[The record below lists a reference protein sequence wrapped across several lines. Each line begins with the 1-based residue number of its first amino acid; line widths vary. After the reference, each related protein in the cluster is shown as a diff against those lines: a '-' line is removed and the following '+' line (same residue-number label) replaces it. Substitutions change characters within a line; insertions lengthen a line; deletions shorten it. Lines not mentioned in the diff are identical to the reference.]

1 MSGSTTAGSVGPP
14 PPLHTRKVLFE
25 SLGIAVVDFRCRAQ
39 VCAADGAEELNP
51 VHSILLVRRGVY
63 RRTQRR
69 ETVLADVNHV
79 MLDNA
84 GETYRY
90 AHPLPGGDVC
100 TILTVE
106 TARALELVGHHSP
119 EDAED
124 PERPFRCGH
133 GLSSPRAMWLHWELL
148 QLLARQAGTLA
159 LEDTLA
165 ELADEAVSCAYRT
178 PVGGPRVSPAARRRR
193 CELVEAAKLMISQRP
208 ESPPSLT
215 ELAGAL
221 DCSPYHLSH
230 TFHRTLGL
238 SLRSYLRRL
247 RTRVAAERLASGAD
261 SLTALALDLGYADH
275 SHFTNSFR
283 REWGVSPSAF
293 RLAQA
298 ADLEDLRG
306 KGARA
311 SRRRLRTAEEE
322 TLLQVTSEERK
333 VREVQSGG

>member
-1 MSGSTTAGSVGPP
+1 MSGSTTARSVGPP

-63 RRTQRR
+63 RRTRRR

-84 GETYRY
+84 GETYCY
-90 AHPLPGGDVC
+90 AHPL
-100 TILTVE
+100 LTVD
-106 TARALELVGHHSP
+106 TGRALELVARHSP
-119 EDAED
+119 AHAED
-124 PERPFRCGH
+124 PGRPFRRGH
-133 GLSSPRAMWLHWELL
+133 GLSSPRSMWLHWEFLNL
-148 QLLARQAGTLA
+148 VGRQAGRLA

-165 ELADEAVSCAYRT
+165 ELADEAVACAYR
-178 PVGGPRVSPAARRRR
+178 SPAGSRRASPVAVRRRR
-193 CELVEAAKLMISQRP
+193 ELVEAAKLMISQRL

-215 ELAGAL
+215 VLAGAL

-283 REWGVSPSAF
+283 REWGVSP
-293 RLAQA
+293 
-298 ADLEDLRG
+298 
-306 KGARA
+306 
-311 SRRRLRTAEEE
+311 
-322 TLLQVTSEERK
+322 
-333 VREVQSGG
+333 